1 MHDDSTE
8 SQPRAAF
15 DVVVAVGKA
24 SEAFEYIERAR
35 GHLYAFHQLVGRA
48 DLLFGEASGMLAEL
62 GQHEEADRLATEIV
76 GRNVL
81 DGRWTFQVVDE
92 FDESYYD
99 EVRAAVR
106 RLEATY
112 QGGRRH
118 VHEARMKEERRTKG
132 RPGHERRPP
141 NGRL

>member
-1 MHDDSTE
+1 MDDDSIE
-8 SQPRAAF
+8 AHPRAAL

-48 DLLFGEASGMLAEL
+48 DLLLGAAAGMLAEV
-62 GQHEEADRLATEIV
+62 GQHDEADRLATEIV

-81 DGRWTFQVVDE
+81 EGRWTFQVVDE

-99 EVRAAVR
+99 EVPALRCGTWRRCTRGAAG
-106 RLEATY
+106 TS
-112 QGGRRH
+112 
-118 VHEARMKEERRTKG
+118 T
-132 RPGHERRPP
+132 RPA
-141 NGRL
+141 